1 MHTGY
6 TSRKIKALRERGRKM
21 ANARWAQHRARLDA
35 AAPAIALDLAQT
47 EAINLP
53 RRQNDPIGS
62 LQWHDFRTG
71 KIHRWTVEIG
81 DRADRLVL
89 RSPDGRRTRSH
100 GWTWILDHLRP
111 FLANHRKP

>member
-21 ANARWAQHRARLDA
+21 ASARWEQHRARMDA
-35 AAPAIALDLAQT
+35 AAPAIALDLAEI

-62 LQWHDFRTG
+62 LQWTDFRTG
-71 KIHRWTVEIG
+71 TVKRWTIRIG
-81 DRADRLVL
+81 DRADRMTLHA
-89 RSPDGRRTRSH
+89 PDGRATKSH
-100 GWTWILDHLRP
+100 GWTWILSHLRRH
-111 FLANHRKP
+111 LTRTA